1 MNFYVIVIKKKGDI
15 SLTCSGIFW
24 LNTNAILSKIRF
36 WIFMSLPFIVLS
48 VVPAVISFYI
58 SGNIK
63 SIILFI
69 CWINAIISA
78 SDIYN
83 SF

>member
-1 MNFYVIVIKKKGDI
+1 
-15 SLTCSGIFW
+15 
-24 LNTNAILSKIRF
+24 
-36 WIFMSLPFIVLS
+36 MSLPFIVLS